1 MTEGRKRIAI
11 IENHELGIYSI
22 RHDLVKAIAEKY
34 DVTVLTEVDDSFK
47 NGDLEKLVHFV
58 DVGKAVLNPA
68 TALKYYGRLKKALQ
82 KATPDVVLTFTIRPA
97 IYGNLVT
104 RSLKLPTIS
113 TITGTGP
120 LFDSRSISYTIARQ
134 LYKRVLKKTKFVFFP
149 NYDDLNGFVERGYI
163 KREQA
168 RRVPG
173 SGINY
178 EQFSPQPSTR
188 ANDGKFVFLYISRLI
203 KDKGVMEYVEAA
215 SILKDHF
222 PNAAFHIVGP
232 LWTGNKKSLTV
243 TADELNGWIEK
254 KWIVYH
260 DKQKDVRPFIAN
272 ADCVVMPSYR
282 EGMNNVLLEAAS
294 MARPLIATDVT
305 GCRDI
310 VDNGVNGLLCK
321 VKSGKDLAE
330 KMKRMMSLSSG
341 ERETMGQKGREK
353 MIKEFDKK
361 IVIRSYLEAIEEVLQ
376 SDVNSRESLIVN
388 GIPNN
393 QSPID
398 D

>member
-1 MTEGRKRIAI
+1 MNTERKRIAI

-34 DVTVLTEVDDSFK
+34 DTTVLTEVDDSFK

-68 TALKYYGRLKKALQ
+68 TALKYYSNLKQALL
-82 KATPDVVLTFTIRPA
+82 KVKPDVCLTFTIRPA

-104 RSLKLPTIS
+104 SRLKIPTIS

-120 LFDSRSISYTIARQ
+120 LFDSKSISYTIARQ
-134 LYKRVLKKTKFVFFP
+134 LYKRVLKKTRFVFFP
-149 NYDDLNGFVERGYI
+149 NYDDLSGFVDRGYI
-163 KREQA
+163 TKEQA

-173 SGINY
+173 SGINH
-178 EQFSPQPSTR
+178 EQFAPRPSSR
-188 ANDGKFVFLYISRLI
+188 QQERKFIFLYISRLI
-203 KDKGVMEYVEAA
+203 KDKGVMEFVEAA
-215 SILKDHF
+215 SLLKDEY
-222 PNAAFHIVGP
+222 PDAEFHIIGP

-243 TADELNGWIEK
+243 TAKELNEWIEK

-260 DKQKDVRPFIAN
+260 NKQKDVRPFIAD

-282 EGMNNVLLEAAS
+282 EGMSNVLLEAAS

-310 VDNGVNGLLCK
+310 IEDGVNGFLCK
-321 VKSGKDLAE
+321 VKSGTDLAE
-330 KMKRMMSLSSG
+330 KMKKMMSLSIS
-341 ERETMGQKGREK
+341 EREAMGKCGREK
-353 MIKEFDKK
+353 MIREFDKR
-361 IVIRSYLEAIEEVLQ
+361 IVIQMYLQAIGEV
-376 SDVNSRESLIVN
+376 IN
-388 GIPNN
+388 GK
-393 QSPID
+393 
-398 D
+398 

>member
-1 MTEGRKRIAI
+1 MKTDKKRIAI

-34 DVTVLTEVDDSFK
+34 ETIVLTEVDDSFK
-47 NGDLEKLVHFV
+47 NGDLETMVHFV
-58 DVGKAVLNPA
+58 DVGKSVLNPITA
-68 TALKYYGRLKKALQ
+68 VKYNSCLRKALKEAK
-82 KATPDVVLTFTIRPA
+82 PDVCLTFTIRPA
-97 IYGNLVT
+97 IYGNMVT
-104 RSLKLPTIS
+104 RKLKIPTIS

-120 LFDSRSISYTIARQ
+120 LFESKSLSYTIARQ

-149 NYDDLNGFVERGYI
+149 NYDDLNAFVERGYI
-163 KREQA
+163 KKEQA

-178 EQFSPQPSTR
+178 EQFAPQPSSR
-188 ANDGKFVFLYISRLI
+188 SNDGKFIFLYVSRLI
-203 KDKGVMEYVEAA
+203 KDKGIMEFVKAA
-215 SILKDHF
+215 SILKDQF
-222 PNAAFHIVGP
+222 PAAEFHIVGP

-243 TADELNGWIEK
+243 TEKELNGWIER

-260 DKQKDVRPFIAN
+260 NKQKDIRPFIAD

-282 EGMNNVLLEAAS
+282 EGMSNVLLEAAS

-310 VDNGVNGLLCK
+310 VEDGINGFLCK
-321 VKSGKDLAE
+321 VKSGIDLAE
-330 KMKRMMSLSSG
+330 KMKQMMSLSS
-341 ERETMGQKGREK
+341 EQRNEMGRRGREK

-361 IVIRSYLEAIEEVLQ
+361 IVIQKYMEAIEEVLY
-376 SDVNSRESLIVN
+376 
-388 GIPNN
+388 GK
-393 QSPID
+393 
-398 D
+398 

>member
-1 MTEGRKRIAI
+1 MSAVRKKITI

-34 DVTVLTEVDDSFK
+34 DTTVLTEVDDSFK
-47 NGDLEKLVHFV
+47 NGDLETMVHFV

-68 TALKYYGRLKKALQ
+68 TALKYYSRLKQALMIT
-82 KATPDVVLTFTIRPA
+82 KPDICLTFTIRPA

-104 RSLKLPTIS
+104 SKLKIPTIS

-120 LFDSRSISYTIARQ
+120 LFDSKSISYTIARQ

-149 NYDDLNGFVERGYI
+149 NYDDLNGFIERGYI
-163 KREQA
+163 TKEQG

-173 SGINY
+173 SGINH
-178 EQFSPQPSTR
+178 EQFAPQLSAR
-188 ANDGKFVFLYISRLI
+188 KNDGKFIFLYISRLI
-203 KDKGVMEYVEAA
+203 KDKGVMEFVQAA
-215 SILKDHF
+215 SLLKNQYPD
-222 PNAAFHIVGP
+222 AEFHIIGP

-243 TADELNGWIEK
+243 TAKELNEWIEK

-282 EGMNNVLLEAAS
+282 EGMSNILLEGAS

-310 VDNGVNGLLCK
+310 VDDGVNGLLCK
-321 VKSGKDLAE
+321 VKDGKDLAE
-330 KMKRMMSLSSG
+330 KMKQMMKLSAA
-341 ERETMGQKGREK
+341 ERETMGKKGREK
-353 MIKEFDKK
+353 MIREFDKK
-361 IVIRSYLEAIEEVLQ
+361 IVIQKYMEAIEEVLH
-376 SDVNSRESLIVN
+376 
-388 GIPNN
+388 GK
-393 QSPID
+393 
-398 D
+398 

>member
-1 MTEGRKRIAI
+1 MDGGKKKVAI

-47 NGDLEKLVHFV
+47 NGDLEKIVRFV
-58 DVGKAVLNPA
+58 DVGKAVLNPV
-68 TALKYYGRLKKALQ
+68 TAIKYYSRLKKALQ
-82 KATPDVVLTFTIRPA
+82 EVQADICLTFTIRPA

-104 RSLKLPTIS
+104 RRLKLPTIS

-120 LFDSRSISYTIARQ
+120 LFDSKSISYTIARQ

-149 NYDDLNGFVERGYI
+149 NYDDLNGFVERKYI
-163 KREQA
+163 TKEQA

-173 SGINY
+173 SGINH
-178 EQFSPQPSTR
+178 EQFAPQISTR
-188 ANDGKFVFLYISRLI
+188 NADGKFIFLYISRLI

-215 SILKDHF
+215 SILKDQYPH
-222 PNAAFHIVGP
+222 AEFHIIGP
-232 LWTGNKKSLTV
+232 LWTGNKRSLTV
-243 TADELNGWIEK
+243 TAEELNGWINK

-310 VDNGVNGLLCK
+310 VENGVNGLLCQ
-321 VKSGKDLAE
+321 VKSSKDLAE
-330 KMKRMMSLSSG
+330 KMKQMMALSSSQ
-341 ERETMGQKGREK
+341 RETMGIKGREK
-353 MIKEFDKK
+353 MIREFDKK
-361 IVIRSYLEAIEEVLQ
+361 IVIRNYLEAIEEVLHATK
-376 SDVNSRESLIVN
+376 
-388 GIPNN
+388 
-393 QSPID
+393 
-398 D
+398 

>member
-1 MTEGRKRIAI
+1 MKTEKKRIAI

-34 DVTVLTEVDDSFK
+34 DTTVLTEVDDSFK
-47 NGDLEKLVHFV
+47 NGDLETLVHFV

-68 TALKYYGRLKKALQ
+68 TALKYHSRLKKALLSV
-82 KATPDVVLTFTIRPA
+82 KPDVCLTFTIRPA

-104 RSLKLPTIS
+104 GKLKIPTIS

-120 LFDSRSISYTIARQ
+120 LFDSKSISYTIARQ
-134 LYKRVLKKTKFVFFP
+134 FYKRVLKKTRFVFFP

-163 KREQA
+163 KKEQG

-173 SGINY
+173 SGINH
-178 EQFSPQPSTR
+178 EQFAPQPSTR
-188 ANDGKFVFLYISRLI
+188 ENDGKFIFLCISRLI
-203 KDKGVMEYVEAA
+203 KDKGVMEFVEAA
-215 SILKDHF
+215 SILKDKF
-222 PNAAFHIVGP
+222 PGAEFHIVGP

-243 TADELNGWIEK
+243 TAKELKQWIEK

-282 EGMNNVLLEAAS
+282 EGMSNILLEGAS

-310 VDNGVNGLLCK
+310 VEEGVNGFLCK
-321 VKSGKDLAE
+321 VRSGTDLAE
-330 KMKRMMSLSSG
+330 KMKMMMGLSLS
-341 ERETMGQKGREK
+341 ERAEMGKRGREK
-353 MIKEFDKK
+353 MIREFDKK
-361 IVIRSYLEAIEEVLQ
+361 IVIQSYLQAIEEV
-376 SDVNSRESLIVN
+376 IY
-388 GIPNN
+388 GK
-393 QSPID
+393 
-398 D
+398 

>member
-1 MTEGRKRIAI
+1 MGVEKKKVAI

-34 DVTVLTEVDDSFK
+34 EVTVLTEVDNSFV
-47 NGDLEKLVHFV
+47 NGDLNKLINFV

-68 TALKYYGRLKKALQ
+68 TALKYYNRLKKALLEHR
-82 KATPDVVLTFTIRPA
+82 PDISLTFTIRPA
-97 IYGNLVT
+97 IYGNIVARRLNI
-104 RSLKLPTIS
+104 PTIS

-120 LFDSRSISYTIARQ
+120 LFDSKSIAYTIARQ

-149 NYDDLNGFVERGYI
+149 NYDDLDGFVERGYI
-163 KREQA
+163 TREQA

-173 SGINY
+173 SGVNY
-178 EQFSPQPSTR
+178 EQFSPQASTR
-188 ANDGKFVFLYISRLI
+188 LADGKFIFLCISRLI

-215 SILKDHF
+215 SLLKEQYPKAEFHF
-222 PNAAFHIVGP
+222 VGP

-243 TADELNGWIEK
+243 TADELQSWIDK

-294 MARPLIATDVT
+294 MGRPLIATDVT

-310 VDNGVNGLLCK
+310 VENGVNGLLCK
-321 VKSGKDLAE
+321 VRSGEDLAE
-330 KMKRMMSLSSG
+330 KMKQLMKMSQEERDRMG
-341 ERETMGQKGREK
+341 IKGREK
-353 MIKEFDKK
+353 MIREFDKK
-361 IVIRSYLEAIEEVLQ
+361 IVIQKYLEAIEEVLH
-376 SDVNSRESLIVN
+376 
-388 GIPNN
+388 GKK
-393 QSPID
+393 
-398 D
+398 